1 VEILQYPTQENEKTA
16 ICRAKAVTSM
26 GDIFSDIGDA
36 NPTNC
41 NYKVAKHLLRMA
53 STRAKAR
60 CLRDLTNI
68 GMTCLEELGDL
79 DEVIGNEEKGTAQ
92 KGKLKPFARKIV
104 SGPNNGNGKGTVSAD
119 TVKNVSPVAGPKSK
133 EVEEP
138 GKGPHKDEEKVTVDS
153 KPEGKVSEKSG
164 NNGKGKVKADIP
176 PKMSEAQ
183 HRAIM
188 NLSRR
193 RGISVEEL
201 EKMSNDI
208 HGVPLEKL
216 SPSDASSFIRQLQ
229 QSA

>member
-92 KGKLKPFARKIV
+92 KGKLKPFPKKIV
-104 SGPNNGNGKGTVSAD
+104 SGPNNGNGKGTVPAA
-119 TVKNVSPVAGPKSK
+119 TVKNLSSAENEEIK
-133 EVEEP
+133 ESAKEP
-138 GKGPHKDEEKVTVDS
+138 QKDEKKTTVDS
-153 KPEGKVSEKSG
+153 KPEAKISEKSG
-164 NNGKGKVKADIP
+164 NNGKGKTKADIP

-208 HGVPLEKL
+208 HGIPLEKL